1 MYKIIGG
8 FFMGRTNTL
17 TFKQKQ
23 DAVENLFK
31 QYHRAKLKL
40 YCLENVNYYPQVSA
54 GIIKETKRRYKR
66 SIAERLNSSIEDKDE
81 LKSLISSFEIIIK
94 ALSPDSQIIITN
106 EFVDQKEDDWWVD
119 FYSRATYYR
128 LKTRALEEVLFY
140 VNII

>member
-1 MYKIIGG
+1 
-8 FFMGRTNTL
+8 MGRTNTL

-66 SIAERLNSSIEDKDE
+66 SIAERLNSRIEDKDE

-94 ALSPDSQIIITN
+94 ALRPDSQIIITN

>member
-1 MYKIIGG
+1 MK
-8 FFMGRTNTL
+8 RTNTL

-23 DAVENLFK
+23 DAVKNLFK

-54 GIIKETKRRYKR
+54 GVIRETKKYYKR
-66 SIAERLNSSIEDKDE
+66 SVAERLNSRIEDKDE

-94 ALSPDSQIIITN
+94 ALSPDSQVIITN
-106 EFVDQKEDDWWVD
+106 EFINQKEDDWWVD
-119 FYSRATYYR
+119 YYSRATYYR

>member
-1 MYKIIGG
+1 
-8 FFMGRTNTL
+8 MGRTNTL

-66 SIAERLNSSIEDKDE
+66 SIAERLNSRIEDKDE
-81 LKSLISSFEIIIK
+81 LKSLISSFKIIIK

>member
-1 MYKIIGG
+1 M
-8 FFMGRTNTL
+8 
-17 TFKQKQ
+17 
-23 DAVENLFK
+23 LF
-31 QYHRAKLKL
+31 R
-40 YCLENVNYYPQVSA
+40 S

-66 SIAERLNSSIEDKDE
+66 SIAERLNSRIEDKDE

>member
-1 MYKIIGG
+1 MK
-8 FFMGRTNTL
+8 RTNTL

-23 DAVENLFK
+23 DAVKNLFK

-54 GIIKETKRRYKR
+54 GVIRETKKYYKK
-66 SIAERLNSSIEDKDE
+66 SVAERLNSRIENKDE

-94 ALSPDSQIIITN
+94 ALSPDSQVIITN
-106 EFVDQKEDDWWVD
+106 EFIDQKEDDWWVD
-119 FYSRATYYR
+119 YYSRATYYR